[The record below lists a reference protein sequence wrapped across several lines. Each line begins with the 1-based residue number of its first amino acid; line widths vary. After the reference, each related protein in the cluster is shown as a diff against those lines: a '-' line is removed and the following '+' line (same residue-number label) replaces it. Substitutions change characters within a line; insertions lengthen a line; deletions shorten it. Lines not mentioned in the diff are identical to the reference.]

1 MSSKASVEH
10 GARSGTLGGCGLGR
24 RCLGGTAERTAVV
37 ALVAV
42 VLAVRDVVRLVAVVL
57 VAVEVVAVLAARVDA
72 VLAAFFATSVF
83 STDSTAC
90 ADWLL

>member
-1 MSSKASVEH
+1 MNCQRAAALEV
-10 GARSGTLGGCGLGR
+10 R
-24 RCLGGTAERTAVV
+24 AERTAVV

-42 VLAVRDVVRLVAVVL
+42 VLAVRDVVRLVADALVTVVL
-57 VAVEVVAVLAARVDA
+57 VASVAVEVVAVLAARVDA

>member
-1 MSSKASVEH
+1 LNTALE
-10 GARSGTLGGCGLGR
+10 AGR
-24 RCLGGTAERTAVV
+24 LAVADLVAAALEVRAERTAVV

-72 VLAAFFATSVF
+72 VLAAFFATLVF

>member
-1 MSSKASVEH
+1 MNNTRPSFYLISS
-10 GARSGTLGGCGLGR
+10 
-24 RCLGGTAERTAVV
+24 AVDGNV
-37 ALVAV
+37 NSI
-42 VLAVRDVVRLVAVVL
+42 RDVVRLVAVVL

>member
-24 RCLGGTAERTAVV
+24 RCLGGTGRTDGSRR
-37 ALVAV
+37 LSRCGS
-42 VLAVRDVVRLVAVVL
+42 AVRDVVRLVAVVL

>member
-24 RCLGGTAERTAVV
+24 RLEVRAERTAVV